1 MKTDNIS
8 QALLGELL
16 CISDSK
22 WVLGHW
28 YVKVIPNGRSV
39 PDFSSMA
46 GMAQD
51 ELGQTR
57 AMLDYLEQSFN
68 LPENQLEFGRSI
80 EDIHSMELLD
90 ASPRNWGDFV
100 VTAFLAEQALW
111 SVLEGF
117 VGSSNVGLSNMC
129 KKFSEEGYFHRLYV
143 DGWMEALTD
152 EEKQDAIKAMPKRLS
167 HARQWFNFG
176 SDLLNEKDIRPWS
189 ASECREH
196 FELGL
201 GNLAKALSLG
211 LPKANEF
218 SGSWDGR
225 RRRPEGSAMPAGLWE
240 YVLPTTEAAQMA
252 RRPLA
257 ESVKDNID
265 LFVKSKK
272 VDKTEP
278 FFEQ

>member
-1 MKTDNIS
+1 MKTDKIK
-8 QALLGELL
+8 QALLAELL
-16 CISDSK
+16 CLSDSK

-28 YVKVIPNGRSV
+28 YVKVIPNGHSV

-57 AMLDYLEQSFN
+57 AMLDYLEQSFD
-68 LPENQLEFGRSI
+68 LPENQLEFGRSVT
-80 EDIHSMELLD
+80 DIHNMELLD
-90 ASPRNWGDFV
+90 KAPQNWGDFV
-100 VTAFLAEQALW
+100 VTASLAEQALW
-111 SVLEGF
+111 SALEGF
-117 VGSSNVGLSNMC
+117 VGSSNKGLSNMC
-129 KKFSEEGYFHRLYV
+129 KKFAEEGYFHRLYV
-143 DGWMEALTD
+143 DGWMSALSD
-152 EEKQDAIKAMPKRLS
+152 EERRDAVAALPERLKL
-167 HARQWFNFG
+167 ARQWFSFE
-176 SDLLNEKDIRPWS
+176 SELLQEEGIRPWS
-189 ASECREH
+189 AKECREH

-201 GNLAKALSLG
+201 KNLASALDMD
-211 LPKANEF
+211 LPAEA
-218 SGSWDGR
+218 GAVESWDAR
-225 RRRPEGSAMPAGLWE
+225 RRRIKGSAMPARLWE
-240 YVLPTTEAAQMA
+240 YVMPTSEAAIMA

>member
-1 MKTDNIS
+1 
-8 QALLGELL
+8 
-16 CISDSK
+16 
-22 WVLGHW
+22 
-28 YVKVIPNGRSV
+28 
-39 PDFSSMA
+39 
-46 GMAQD
+46 
-51 ELGQTR
+51 
-57 AMLDYLEQSFN
+57 
-68 LPENQLEFGRSI
+68 
-80 EDIHSMELLD
+80 
-90 ASPRNWGDFV
+90 
-100 VTAFLAEQALW
+100 
-111 SVLEGF
+111 
-117 VGSSNVGLSNMC
+117 MC

-152 EEKQDAIKAMPKRLS
+152 EEKQDAIKALPERLA

-176 SDLLNEKDIRPWS
+176 SDLLNEKDVRPWS
-189 ASECREH
+189 AAECQEH

-201 GNLAKALSLG
+201 GTLSKALSVD
-211 LPKANEF
+211 LPEANTF
-218 SGSWDGR
+218 SGKWDAR

-265 LFVKSKK
+265 LFAKPKK

>member
-1 MKTDNIS
+1 
-8 QALLGELL
+8 
-16 CISDSK
+16 
-22 WVLGHW
+22 
-28 YVKVIPNGRSV
+28 
-39 PDFSSMA
+39 
-46 GMAQD
+46 
-51 ELGQTR
+51 
-57 AMLDYLEQSFN
+57 
-68 LPENQLEFGRSI
+68 
-80 EDIHSMELLD
+80 
-90 ASPRNWGDFV
+90 
-100 VTAFLAEQALW
+100 

>member
-1 MKTDNIS
+1 MKTGNVS

-57 AMLDYLEQSFN
+57 AMLDYLEQSFD
-68 LPENQLEFGRSI
+68 LPENQLEFGRKV
-80 EDIHSMELLD
+80 EDIHNMELLD
-90 ASPRNWGDFV
+90 ASPKNWGDFV
-100 VTAFLAEQALW
+100 VTAFLAEQAMW
-111 SVLEGF
+111 SALEGF
-117 VGSSNVGLSNMC
+117 VGSSSAGLSNMC
-129 KKFSEEGYFHRLYV
+129 KKFAEEGYFHRLYI
-143 DGWMEALTD
+143 DGWMAALTED
-152 EEKQDAIKAMPKRLS
+152 ERRDAIAAMPARLA

-176 SDLLNEKDIRPWS
+176 PELLSEEGIRPWS
-189 ASECREH
+189 AAECREH
-196 FELGL
+196 FELGIK
-201 GNLAKALSLG
+201 NLAKALSVE
-211 LPKANEF
+211 LPEE
-218 SGSWDGR
+218 SGVSGIWDTR
-225 RRRPEGSAMPAGLWE
+225 RRRPEGSAMPARLWE
-240 YVLPTTEAAQMA
+240 YVLPTSEAAQMA